1 VDEVDVVIAGAGAAG
16 CAAAAVLAP
25 HLRRVALVDP
35 AVQPGWRIGET
46 LPGAAARLLV
56 RTGAWE
62 RFAAAGHAAA
72 PLRVSRWGTSAPEA
86 LDTMRDPDGAGWRLD
101 RARFEQDLRITAQER
116 GAQARFGAGL
126 AITGW
131 DRGQWQLRLGDGGE
145 LRAPLI
151 LDATGRQSRLLRDHG
166 QRRMVTDRLAC
177 AWYLSAHADP
187 DGDPTIYTES
197 TADGWWYSA
206 RVGSGQRLVAFHS
219 DADLPALKAVV
230 RTGVL
235 TAARQLPGL
244 RAMIDDVPGG
254 DGGRQGLCS
263 AASMARS
270 AAGPGWLALGDA
282 TLAFDPLSS
291 QGLFNALAT
300 GIEAGEAVLA
310 AVAAGDTAGSWAG
323 YSARTGRIWQAY
335 VRHLALVYG
344 LERRWPDG
352 PFWQR
357 RQAGAAAVATT
368 GAGTTRPAPRMRG
381 SGATTGAA
389 GARASMAA
397 TSPMM
402 SASSSR

>member
-1 VDEVDVVIAGAGAAG
+1 MDAVDVVIAGAGPAG
-16 CAAAAVLAP
+16 CAAATVLAP
-25 HLRRVALVDP
+25 HLRVALVDL

-46 LPGAAARLLV
+46 LPGAAGRLLV
-56 RTGAWE
+56 RTGAWA

-72 PLRVSRWGTSAPEA
+72 PLRVSRWGAPAPET

-116 GAQARFGAGL
+116 GAQARFGTDL
-126 AITGW
+126 AISGR
-131 DRGQWQLRLGDGGE
+131 DRGHWQLRLGDGRE

-151 LDATGRQSRLLRDHG
+151 LDATGRQSRLLRGLG
-166 QRRMVTDRLAC
+166 QRRMMTDRMAC
-177 AWYLSAHADP
+177 AWYLSAHTDP
-187 DGDPTIYTES
+187 EGDPTIYTES
-197 TADGWWYSA
+197 TPEGWWYSA
-206 RVGSGQRLVAFHS
+206 RVGGGQRLVAFHS
-219 DADLPALKAVV
+219 DADLAAIKAVV

-244 RAMIDDVPGG
+244 QEMIGDVPGG
-254 DGGRQGLCS
+254 DDGRQGLCS
-263 AASMARS
+263 AASVARS
-270 AAGPGWLALGDA
+270 AAGPGWLGAGDA

-300 GIEAGEAVLA
+300 GIEAGETVLA
-310 AVAAGDTAGSWAG
+310 AIAAGDTAAPWAS
-323 YSARTGRIWQAY
+323 YAARTGRIWQAY

-344 LERRWPDG
+344 LEQRWPDS

-357 RQAGAAAVATT
+357 RQPGAAPGAAT
-368 GAGTTRPAPRMRG
+368 GAATTRPAPLMRG
-381 SGATTGAA
+381 SGATMGAA
-389 GARASMAA
+389 PARASMAA